1 MPTPRSGYRTA
12 DGQRCPSVTT
22 ICNRFKESGG
32 LIHWANT
39 IAREPLLEALHL
51 LAKIRDGESPGL
63 IALSAFLARRPE
75 ETSDYRRARDKAADA
90 GTVAHEMFDCFVR
103 KIEFDPSTHPP
114 EIVEMAKP
122 AFEAGA
128 EWAAQSRYEVVETE
142 VALVSEVHRF
152 GGTRDGILVSGKRA
166 MADVKT
172 SKAIYP
178 EMLLQIAAYGILD
191 EEHGNTIDGG
201 YHLLKFSKQEKPGDP
216 VRFAHFYW
224 DHLHTAQR
232 AFIHARVL
240 YDEMDELA
248 KLVK

>member
-1 MPTPRSGYRTA
+1 MPTPKGGYRTA

-39 IAREPLLEALHL
+39 IAREPLLEARHL
-51 LAKIRDGESPGL
+51 LAQVLAGQTQTES
-63 IALSAFLARRPE
+63 IARFIARATE
-75 ETSDYRRARDKAADA
+75 DTFDYRLVRDKAADA
-90 GTVAHEMFDCFVR
+90 GAVAHEMFDCFVR
-103 KIEFDPSTHPP
+103 KIEFDPAPYAAP
-114 EIVEMAKP
+114 IVRMAKP

-142 VALVSEVHRF
+142 VALVSETHRF

-166 MADVKT
+166 IADVKT
-172 SKAIYP
+172 SRAIYP

-191 EEHGNTIDGG
+191 EEHGHTIDGG
-201 YHLLKFSKQEKPGDP
+201 YHLLKFSKQEHLGDP

-224 DHLHTAQR
+224 DQLDTARR
-232 AFIHARVL
+232 AFIRARSL
-240 YDEMDELA
+240 YDDMAELG